1 MAEKADKGITRRK
14 VLGAGLVLGAATIGY
29 ANMHRLPSILNGI
42 GLDGARAAD
51 TVKTIPV
58 AKAPGFSGETPNIV
72 LILCDDMGYGDPAC
86 YGDRVLR
93 TPNIDSLARDGI
105 RFTDSYASASLC
117 TPSRIGLLTGRYAVR
132 TGLTFPLQPGGTPF
146 MKSVLMKMGRAMG
159 RFGALDLSLPSSV
172 EGIPEAEIT
181 IADALKVAGY
191 RTGMIGK
198 WHLGDFSVDPQYHP
212 RRHGFDEFFGTP
224 MTNDELPNPLY
235 RNETMLEEDIGLN
248 QARLS
253 GLSTKEAI
261 DFITGS
267 KDTEPF
273 FLYLAYHAPHLPL
286 YATDEFKD
294 KSKGGI
300 YGDVI
305 EELDANIG
313 KILDCLRENGLQDNT
328 MVIFTSDN
336 GPWYNGNPGD
346 EFRGRK
352 GQSYEGGFRV
362 PLIVRWP
369 GHVTA
374 GALCT
379 EPTMNIDHFPT
390 LLALA
395 GLELPSDR
403 IIDGKSIAGLLTGRE
418 SASPHGALFFYHHE
432 QLEGVRSGEW
442 KYFRYINHYTWPIPT
457 DKPTTFLGKAS
468 GGEFLGQWP
477 NLYNL
482 DTDEGENY
490 DLASRYPEVCNRL
503 DQVMVDWEKE
513 IESNP
518 GGWVK

>member
-1 MAEKADKGITRRK
+1 MGDKGITRRK
-14 VLGAGLVLGAATIGY
+14 VLGAGLVLGAATLGY
-29 ANMHRLPSILNGI
+29 AGARRLPSILESISPAYAGEALKKI
-42 GLDGARAAD
+42 PITRTPGFDGA
-51 TVKTIPV
+51 P
-58 AKAPGFSGETPNIV
+58 PNIV
-72 LILCDDMGYGDPAC
+72 LILCDDMGYGDPGC
-86 YGDRVLR
+86 YGDDTLR

-132 TGLTFPLQPGGTPF
+132 TGLTFPLQSGGTPF
-146 MKSVLMKMGRAMG
+146 LKSFFIKMGRAMG
-159 RFGALDLSLPSSV
+159 RLGAIDLTRGSSV
-172 EGIPEAEIT
+172 DGIPEAEIT

-212 RRHGFDEFFGTP
+212 MRHGFDEFFGTP

-253 GLSTKEAI
+253 GLSTKEGI
-261 DFITGS
+261 DFILRS
-267 KDTEPF
+267 KDKQPF
-273 FLYLAYHAPHLPL
+273 FLYMAYHAPHLPL
-286 YATDEFKD
+286 FATEEFKD
-294 KSKGGI
+294 KSEGGI
-300 YGDVI
+300 YGDVV

-313 KILDCLRENGLQDNT
+313 KILSCLRENGLQDNT

-336 GPWYNGNPGD
+336 GPWYNGDPGN

-369 GHVTA
+369 GHVEA
-374 GALCT
+374 GTLCG

-395 GLELPSDR
+395 GLGLPDDR

-418 SASPHGALFFYHHE
+418 AKSPHDALYFYHSE
-432 QLEGVRSGEW
+432 QLEGIRTDHW
-442 KYFRYINHYTWPIPT
+442 KYFRHINHYTWPVPM

-468 GGEFLGQWP
+468 GGEFLGEWP

-482 DTDEGENY
+482 ETDEGENY
-490 DLASRYPEVCNRL
+490 DLASRYPDVCAKL
-503 DQVMVDWEKE
+503 DAMMTEWEKE
-513 IESNP
+513 MEKNP
-518 GGWVK
+518 GGWLGNGHGR

>member
-1 MAEKADKGITRRK
+1 MADNGITRRK
-14 VLGAGLVLGAATIGY
+14 ALGAGMVLGAAALTY
-29 ANMHRLPSILNGI
+29 AGVKRLDFLFEDI
-42 GLDGARAAD
+42 GLGGAFAAD
-51 TVKTIPV
+51 TARKIPIT
-58 AKAPGFSGETPNIV
+58 KAAGFEGTPPNIV
-72 LILCDDMGYGDPAC
+72 LILCDDMGYGDPGC
-86 YGDRVLR
+86 YGDETTLR
-93 TPNIDSLARDGI
+93 TPNMDSLARDGI

-132 TGLTFPLQPGGTPF
+132 TGLTFPLQSGGTPLF
-146 MKSVLMKMGRAMG
+146 KSLFIKAGRAMG
-159 RFGALDLSLPSSV
+159 RLGALDLSLPSSV
-172 EGIPEAEIT
+172 DGIPEPEIT

-212 RRHGFDEFFGTP
+212 MRHGFDEFFGTP

-235 RNETMLEEDIGLN
+235 RNETMLEADIGLN
-248 QARLS
+248 QARLT
-253 GLSTKEAI
+253 GLSTKEAV
-261 DFITGS
+261 DFIERSRDG
-267 KDTEPF
+267 EPF
-273 FLYLAYHAPHLPL
+273 FLYMAYHAPHLPL
-286 YATDEFKD
+286 FATEEFKD

-313 KILDCLRENGLQDNT
+313 KILKCLSENGLEDNT
-328 MVIFTSDN
+328 IVIFTSDN

-362 PLIVRWP
+362 PLVVRWP
-369 GHVTA
+369 GHIRP
-374 GALCT
+374 GALC
-379 EPTMNIDHFPT
+379 EAPTMNIDFFPT

-403 IIDGKSIAGLLTGRE
+403 IIDGRNIAGLLTGRE
-418 SASPHGALFFYHHE
+418 TASPHDALFFYHHE
-432 QLEGVRSGEW
+432 TLEGIRAGQW
-442 KYFRYINHYTWPIPT
+442 KYFRYINHYTWPIPM
-457 DKPTTFLGKAS
+457 DKPTTLFGKAS

-490 DLASRYPEVCNRL
+490 DLASRYPEVCEKL
-503 DQVMVDWEKE
+503 DKIMAEWERE
-513 IESNP
+513 IEKNP

>member
-1 MAEKADKGITRRK
+1 MSDNGITRRK
-14 VLGAGLVLGAATIGY
+14 VLGAGLVLGAAAAGY
-29 ANMHRLPSILNGI
+29 AGARRLPGILDGI
-42 GLDGARAAD
+42 GLRPLYAAD
-51 TVKTIPV
+51 SPKNVPI
-58 AKAPGFSGETPNIV
+58 AKSAGFTGAPPNIV

-86 YGDRVLR
+86 YGDGALR

-132 TGLTFPLQPGGTPF
+132 TGLTFPLQPGRTPF
-146 MKSVLMKMGRAMG
+146 IKSLLMKTGRAFG
-159 RFGALDLSLPSSV
+159 RLGAFDLTLPSSAD
-172 EGIPEAEIT
+172 GIPGPEIT

-198 WHLGDFSVDPQYHP
+198 WHLGDFSVDEQYHP
-212 RRHGFDEFFGTP
+212 MKHGFDEFFGTP

-235 RNETMLEEDIGLN
+235 RNETMLEADIGLN

-253 GLSTKEAI
+253 GLSTKEAV
-261 DFITGS
+261 DFITRS
-267 KDTEPF
+267 KDTAPF
-273 FLYLAYHAPHLPL
+273 FLYMAYHAPHLPL
-286 YATDEFKD
+286 FATEEFKD
-294 KSKGGI
+294 TSQGGI

-313 KILDCLRENGLQDNT
+313 KILACLKENGLADNT
-328 MVIFTSDN
+328 IVIFTSDN

-369 GHVTA
+369 GHVAA
-374 GALCT
+374 GSVCS

-418 SASPHGALFFYHHE
+418 TTSPHDALFYYHHE
-432 QLEGVRSGEW
+432 QLEGIRAGDW
-442 KYFRYINHYTWPIPT
+442 KYFRHINHYTWPIPV

-482 DTDEGENY
+482 ETDEGENY
-490 DLASRYPEVCNRL
+490 DLASRYPDVCARL
-503 DQVMVDWEKE
+503 DRMMTDWEKE
-513 IESNP
+513 IEANP